1 MKYVVNE
8 TIKEIIVI
16 FTKKNPGKHMDKFD
30 EIVRNILNLQD
41 MKLLCYNQ

>member
-1 MKYVVNE
+1 MKSMINK

-16 FTKKNPGKHMDKFD
+16 FTKKNPRKCMDKFG

-41 MKLLCYNQ
+41 MKLICYNQ